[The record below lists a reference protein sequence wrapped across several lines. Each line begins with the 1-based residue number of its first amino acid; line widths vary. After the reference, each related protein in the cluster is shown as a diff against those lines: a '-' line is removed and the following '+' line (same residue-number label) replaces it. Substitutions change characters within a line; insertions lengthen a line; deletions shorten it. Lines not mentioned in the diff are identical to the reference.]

1 MKNKVKY
8 LINISDRISTIGE
21 LAQYL
26 TLYSSIFFSE
36 DGKKVSIV
44 DKNNNEEYT
53 TDSNII
59 SIDSENANYFT
70 IEVYQED
77 GINYLELFDKFIND
91 IINMQKDMQEQKF
104 FIIEDGISM
113 YYSSKAYPMLF
124 RTETTLREFITEMM
138 CFFGSKN
145 WGSSMGKKLITSSDN
160 KYQND
165 VLYNSDFK
173 QLTIFLTKPYK
184 EDNEDA
190 ILDSLRKKVE
200 EIDENN
206 GKSAF
211 LEIRDFIRE
220 KKPYTIWNRFAKKYA
235 GASWELEQFG
245 QKMDR
250 LYILRCKI
258 AHSNKFTK
266 ENFLEFKELSNEMIE
281 EMTNLTKKIET
292 IKNLDKETMALLN
305 EAEDELNVDD
315 EKDTIVVPA
324 HPGGFKDVFLKE
336 NKWYHIRISDNKLNS
351 IKYIAA
357 YEAQTN
363 KCIQYYA
370 EIDRIENSD
379 IKDGYKVVYFKDNA
393 KLLANKRK
401 IKLGD
406 NHYYAPQSL
415 RYVSSEKLFDEN
427 VITLDQL
434 FN

>member
-1 MKNKVKY
+1 MNNKVKY
-8 LINISDRISTIGE
+8 LINISNRISSVGE

-36 DGKKVSIV
+36 DGKEVKIV
-44 DKNNNEEYT
+44 DKNNNKEYT
-53 TDSNII
+53 TASNII

-91 IINMQKDMQEQKF
+91 IINMQKDMQDQKF

-113 YYSSKAYPMLF
+113 YYASKAYPMLF
-124 RTETTLREFITEMM
+124 RTETTLRAFITEMM

-145 WGSSMGKKLITSSDN
+145 WGSSMAQQLIKGKFSD
-160 KYQND
+160 YQND
-165 VLYNSDFK
+165 VLYNSDFN
-173 QLTIFLTKPYK
+173 QLKIFLTKPYK
-184 EDNEDA
+184 EDDEDA
-190 ILDSLRKKVE
+190 ILNSLRKKVE
-200 EIDENN
+200 EIDEDD
-206 GKSAF
+206 GKDAF

-220 KKPYTIWNRFAKKYA
+220 KKPYTIWNRFVKKYA

-250 LYILRCKI
+250 LYKLRCKI

-266 ENFLEFKELSNEMIE
+266 ENFLEFEKLSSEMIN

-292 IKNLDKETMALLN
+292 IKNLDKETLALLN
-305 EAEDELNVDD
+305 EAEDELDVDD
-315 EKDTIVVPA
+315 KKDTIVVPA
-324 HPGGFKDVFLKE
+324 HPGGFRDVFMGE
-336 NKWYHIRISDNKLNS
+336 NKWYYIRISDNKLNN

-357 YEAQTN
+357 YEAQNN

-370 EIDRIENSD
+370 EVDRIENSD
-379 IKDGYKVVYFKDNA
+379 IKEGYKVVYFRDKA

-401 IKLGD
+401 IRLGD
-406 NHYYAPQSL
+406 NQYYAPQSL

-427 VITLDQL
+427 VTTLDQL